1 MRVEEFVLDLLDT
14 SGLVFIFLSVPI
26 LVGREGNGNDEL
38 HGANVRVIDR
48 ITVKSK
54 TRHDHV

>member
-14 SGLVFIFLSVPI
+14 SGLVFFLLSVSLLADGI
-26 LVGREGNGNDEL
+26 GTQTTSCMEQMS
-38 HGANVRVIDR
+38 RVIDR
-48 ITVKSK
+48 NPGKSK